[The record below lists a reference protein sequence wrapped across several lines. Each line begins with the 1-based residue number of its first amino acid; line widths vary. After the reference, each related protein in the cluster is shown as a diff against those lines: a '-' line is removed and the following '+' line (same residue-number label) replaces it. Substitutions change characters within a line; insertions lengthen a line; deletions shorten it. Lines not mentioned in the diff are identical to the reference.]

1 MGGSEFYFPLPFFFS
16 VCLGCVVRGAAAVGE
31 YMLTVTFFYLD
42 LGIR

>member
-1 MGGSEFYFPLPFFFS
+1 MGGSEFSLPPTSFC
-16 VCLGCVVRGAAAVGE
+16 VCLGCVVRGAAVVGE